1 MSNTN
6 SPGLIRIPV
15 AAERIGISAYQF
27 SEALLSR
34 EIPISLVRL
43 GRFYFVRASELEQWL
58 APVPA
63 HDPDPFA

>member
-6 SPGLIRIPV
+6 SPGLIRIPA

-34 EIPISLVRL
+34 EIPISVVRL
-43 GRFYFVRASELEQWL
+43 GRFYFVRASELNQWL
-58 APVPA
+58 APVIP
-63 HDPDPFA
+63 DPPDPFA